1 MYFLLEI
8 QMYDQEVY
16 EKCKFKKKKTFII
29 NKIGKMAGYKIN
41 I

>member
-16 EKCKFKKKKTFII
+16 EKCKFKKKKNLYNQQNWQDGWI
-29 NKIGKMAGYKIN
+29 
-41 I
+41 